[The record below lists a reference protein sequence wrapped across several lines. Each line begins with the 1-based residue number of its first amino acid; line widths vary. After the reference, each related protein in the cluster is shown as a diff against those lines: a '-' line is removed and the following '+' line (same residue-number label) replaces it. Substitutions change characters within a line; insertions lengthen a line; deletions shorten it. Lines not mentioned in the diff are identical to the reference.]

1 MDASTLDNASAQLA
15 IALQLHDLHELE
27 ASGTVDKFLIGLQRQ
42 QLELDSGFD
51 AIGFE
56 ASRRLAR
63 SMARAVDDDSAL
75 LARMEPSPRLNNATY
90 HRLVMLNRESSTPS
104 KRIEQSRAE
113 SQKRAKSRTPEEA
126 SSASIN
132 PNDAELRGASDAA
145 LHQSG
150 HSHEEVKVE
159 QIISEQ
165 VSKGLLESDDVSA
178 SQDLQVFTAEIN
190 AARVVDET
198 AASTTAIGSSPA
210 AAACASCSDQ
220 LALEELVKIS
230 CDHQYCKD
238 CFGHFMEASLATHDG
253 FPPKCCKIP
262 IAFVTVAKNVSTA
275 IFSRYSAR
283 QTEIKNATAVYCG
296 NQECGVKIKKDKING
311 LRATCVTCERDTCT
325 QCRDTF
331 PQRVHGRHV
340 GHVCKKDK
348 AREQVLA
355 LAKEEGWQTCYQCG
369 NMVALNFGC
378 HHMK

>member
-1 MDASTLDNASAQLA
+1 MDASTLDNASAQLE
-15 IALQLHDLHELE
+15 IALQLRDLDELE
-27 ASGTVDKFLIGLQRQ
+27 ASGTADKALIGLQRH
-42 QLELDSGFD
+42 QLDFDSGFD

-75 LARMEPSPRLNNATY
+75 LARMEPSSRLDNATY
-90 HRLVMLNRESSTPS
+90 HRLAMLNHESSTSS
-104 KRIEQSRAE
+104 KRIEQSKAE
-113 SQKRAKSRTPEEA
+113 SQKRAMSPTSEEA
-126 SSASIN
+126 SSASII

-145 LHQSG
+145 LYQSG
-150 HSHEEVKVE
+150 HSHQEVEVE
-159 QIISEQ
+159 QVLSGQ
-165 VSKGLLESDDVSA
+165 VSKDHLESDDLIA
-178 SQDLQVFTAEIN
+178 SQDLQVSTAEVN
-190 AARVVDET
+190 TGRVVDET

-210 AAACASCSDQ
+210 TVACASCSDQ
-220 LALEELVKIS
+220 RALEELVNIS

-262 IAFVTVAKNVSTA
+262 IAYVTVAKNVSTA

-283 QTEIKNATAVYCG
+283 QTEIKNATALYCG
-296 NQECGVKIKKDKING
+296 NRICGVKIEEDRING
-311 LRATCVTCERDTCT
+311 LRATCKACLRDTCT
-325 QCRDTF
+325 QCRNEF
-331 PQRVHGRHV
+331 PQRVYGRNV

-355 LAKEEGWQTCYQCG
+355 LAKQEGWQTCYQCG

>member
-15 IALQLHDLHELE
+15 IALQLHDLDELE

-51 AIGFE
+51 AVGFE

-75 LARMEPSPRLNNATY
+75 LARMEPSPRLDNATY
-90 HRLVMLNRESSTPS
+90 HRLAMLNRESSTSS
-104 KRIEQSRAE
+104 KRTEQSKAR
-113 SQKRAKSRTPEEA
+113 SQKRAKSPSPEA
-126 SSASIN
+126 SSASIKS
-132 PNDAELRGASDAA
+132 NDADLRGTPDTA

-150 HSHEEVKVE
+150 QSHKRVKVE
-159 QIISEQ
+159 QVVGGRISRDH
-165 VSKGLLESDDVSA
+165 LESDGLIA
-178 SQDLQVFTAEIN
+178 SQDLQVSTGAVN
-190 AARVVDET
+190 AVQVVDEM
-198 AASTTAIGSSPA
+198 AAITTAIESSPA
-210 AAACASCSDQ
+210 TATCVSCSDQ
-220 LALEELVKIS
+220 FANKELVKVS
-230 CDHQYCKD
+230 CEHQYCKD
-238 CFGHFMEASLATHDG
+238 CFGNFMEASLTTHDG

-262 IAFVTVAKNVSTA
+262 IAFITVANNVSTA
-275 IFSRYSAR
+275 IFGRYSAR
-283 QTEIKNATAVYCG
+283 QAEIKNATALYCG
-296 NQECGVKIKKDKING
+296 NQKCGVKIEKDRINDP
-311 LRATCVTCERDTCT
+311 RATCVTCWRDTCT

-331 PQRVHGRHV
+331 PRTVQGRNV

-369 NMVALNFGC
+369 NMVALDFGC